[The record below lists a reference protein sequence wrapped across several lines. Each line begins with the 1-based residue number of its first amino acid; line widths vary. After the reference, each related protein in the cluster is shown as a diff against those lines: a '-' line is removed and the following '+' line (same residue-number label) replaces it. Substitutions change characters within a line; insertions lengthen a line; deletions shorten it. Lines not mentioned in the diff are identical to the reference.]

1 MAGLQSTSSDNEEI
15 VEIRKCATH
24 CDSYKNSKP
33 QTEVSVVELERN
45 AVDVVTTE
53 GRPKSNNSSIKEKKM
68 KHKGRPP
75 PPPPG
80 IKDDLTV
87 IAHVSLAIYV
97 LIICYLCLANP
108 FTFFTWHPLLL
119 SIGVSLFM
127 F

>member
-15 VEIRKCATH
+15 VEIRECATH
-24 CDSYKNSKP
+24 CDSCKNSKP
-33 QTEVSVVELERN
+33 QTVSVVELERN
-45 AVDVVTTE
+45 AVDMVSTK
-53 GRPKSNNSSIKEKKM
+53 GNPKSNNSSIIEKKI
-68 KHKGRPP
+68 KPKGRPP

-87 IAHVSLAIYV
+87 IVHFSLAIYV

-119 SIGVSLFM
+119 SIGVSLFI